1 MNSWKSISENLYKKQ
16 IVVFGCGNIGKILI
30 KILHKKNV
38 NNILAFDNSAEKIG
52 SEIEDVG
59 IVKPQKQEKE
69 SFYIIAMND
78 SEQAQKAIEQLKEM
92 GIQETDIFVF
102 NDKTYYD
109 YKKTLSMSEIENE
122 LDEICKQK
130 FGDSFDIKNPK
141 TYNEIINWEKT
152 HISDPVRTLLVD
164 KVAVRGWVAE
174 KIGEKYLN
182 KVYKVY
188 ENEDEI
194 DFYSMPEKY
203 VLKLNNGSGRN
214 IIVNN
219 KSEADRAEIVQS
231 LREWRENNFA
241 YNTYEMQYK
250 DVPPKIICEEFMEG
264 IAENLYDYNI
274 YCFHGEPKY
283 IWCIKG
289 SHRPGC
295 QAAFY
300 DLNWNKQEFE
310 YGYPMDP
317 DVAPKPEKLEE
328 MLDLTRKLCKEFEHV
343 RVDWYILATGEIKFG
358 EMTFSSWSGL
368 ENFKPK
374 KYDEIFGELIW
385 KK

>member
-1 MNSWKSISENLYKKQ
+1 MSRWENINENLCNKQ
-16 IVVFGCGNIGKILI
+16 IVVFGCGNVGKILI
-30 KILHKKNV
+30 EILYKKNV
-38 NNILAFDNSAEKIG
+38 NSILAFDNSAEKIG
-52 SEIEDVG
+52 SKIEGVS

-69 SFYIIAMND
+69 SIYIIAMND
-78 SEQAQKAIEQLKEM
+78 MEQVQKVNEQLKEM
-92 GIQETDIFVF
+92 GIKESDVFIF
-102 NDKTYYD
+102 NDKTIRD
-109 YKKTLSMSEIENE
+109 YKKTLSMAEIEIE
-122 LDEICKQK
+122 LEEICKQK
-130 FGDSFDIKNPK
+130 FGNCFNIKKPK
-141 TYNEIINWEKT
+141 TYTEIINWEKT
-152 HISDPVRTLLVD
+152 HINDSVRTLLVD

-174 KIGEKYLN
+174 KIGEEYLN

-188 ENEDEI
+188 ENENEI
-194 DFYSMPEKY
+194 DFDSMPERY

-219 KSEADRAEIVQS
+219 KNQVDRYEIVQK
-231 LREWRENNFA
+231 LREWRKSNYA

-250 DVPPKIICEEFMEG
+250 DIPPKIICEEFMEG

-283 IWCIKG
+283 IHCIKG

-295 QAAFY
+295 RAAYY

-310 YGYPMDP
+310 YGCPMDP

-328 MLDLTRKLCKEFEHV
+328 MLCLTRKLCKGFKHV

-368 ENFKPK
+368 EKFKPD
-374 KYDEIFGELIW
+374 KYDDIFGELIW